1 MENGE
6 SMTVIVDDRAMETER
21 RPLAGDDV
29 LALAGLPDG
38 LVIRIDGGRAV
49 HFPSRVSAEFGV
61 EARPTF
67 RTFRAGAV
75 RHLRVDGLLWDWGSP
90 AITEDEVRAI
100 AGVGQDGTVHLDGAD
115 EPLRRGALID
125 LTTAWPPQLALRG
138 PAAEHEDHAGVPV
151 TINGRSVTL
160 ARPEA
165 TFEDLVGLAFP
176 GTDLASPGTRAL
188 TVTYRR
194 GPPARPEGSL
204 VSRERIQVQHGEI
217 FSVTATN
224 KS

>member
-1 MENGE
+1 MENAE
-6 SMTVIVDDRAMETER
+6 TMTVIVDDRAIETER

-49 HFPSRVSAEFGV
+49 HLAAHDSVELGL
-61 EARPTF
+61 EARAAF
-67 RTFRAGAV
+67 RTFHPGTL
-75 RHLRVDGLLWDWGSP
+75 RHLRVDGVLWDWGS
-90 AITEDEVRAI
+90 AGITEEEVRAI
-100 AGVGQDGTVHLDGAD
+100 AAAAEDSTVHLEGAD
-115 EPLRRGALID
+115 EPVRRGGLID
-125 LTTAWPPQLALRG
+125 LTTAWPPQVEIRSPVDDQESEAR
-138 PAAEHEDHAGVPV
+138 VPV

-188 TVTYRR
+188 TVTYRH
-194 GPPARPEGSL
+194 GPPSRPEGSL
-204 VSRERIQVQHGEI
+204 VSRERIQVQHGEV

>member
-1 MENGE
+1 MEKGE
-6 SMTVIVDDRAMETER
+6 MMTVIVDDRAIETER

-29 LALAGLPDG
+29 LALAGVPDG

-49 HFPSRVSAEFGV
+49 HCAPDAPVELGAEERPS
-61 EARPTF
+61 F
-67 RTFRAGAV
+67 RTFRPGAV
-75 RHLRVDGLLWDWGSP
+75 RHLRVGGLLWDWGSA

-100 AGVGQDGTVHLDGAD
+100 AGGGEDCTVHLDGAD
-115 EPLRRGALID
+115 EPIRRGGIID
-125 LTTAWPPQLALRG
+125 LTTAWPPQIELRG
-138 PAAEHEDHAGVPV
+138 PAAEHEDHARVPV
-151 TINGRSVTL
+151 IINGRSVTL